1 MPTRLRLC
9 LKPHG
14 CHCLLGTRLILKLA
28 LFFSSQIKFFVL
40 LNLFPGVRESVLVFP
55 DAVNDLK

>member
-1 MPTRLRLC
+1 MTQAVSQATRL
-9 LKPHG
+9 P
-14 CHCLLGTRLILKLA
+14 
-28 LFFSSQIKFFVL
+28 LFARNASHSKVSFIFFFTDQVFVL